1 MEQSE
6 NLLSIENL
14 TRIFSIRR
22 GLSTTRF
29 VAVDQVSL
37 ELRAGR
43 PEILAV
49 VGESGS
55 GKTTLARM
63 ILGQVAPSSGRLFF
77 KNRDIT
83 KLSARERRS
92 WFMKEVQPIFQ
103 DPFAAFS
110 PLRRVESYLYET
122 AFNFG
127 TATRATADEH
137 VDRALQVVGLSLR
150 EVKGRYSNELSGGQM
165 QRTAIAR
172 ALVSNPSLLL
182 ADEPVSM
189 LDASLRMSI
198 VNSFRDLKEQQGV
211 SVIYITH
218 DLATAYYAADRIAV
232 MLRGWV
238 VELGSTEQVL
248 GKPLHPYT
256 QILKS
261 SVPEPDPT
269 LKWTDKVAL
278 ARPETEEYLLAGC
291 KFAGRCPFVMDVCQQ
306 VVPRDVVAEGRTVK
320 CHLYDPA
327 IPDADK
333 QPARVGIP
341 LEPIDQQVHRAEQ
354 AYPQELSIKN
364 QKARTDP

>member
-1 MEQSE
+1 MAQPSE
-6 NLLSIENL
+6 KLLSLDNL
-14 TRIFSIRR
+14 TRVFTIRR
-22 GLSTTRF
+22 GLATSQF
-29 VAVDQVSL
+29 VAVDAVSL
-37 ELRAGR
+37 AIEAAR

-63 ILGQVAPSSGRLFF
+63 VLGQVAPSAGRLHF
-77 KNRDIT
+77 KGRDVT
-83 KLSARERRS
+83 KIGARERRS

-110 PLRRVESYLYET
+110 PLKKIESYLYAT
-122 AFNFG
+122 AYNFG

-137 VDRALQVVGLSLR
+137 VDRALQTVGLSLQEIR
-150 EVKGRYSNELSGGQM
+150 GRYPNELSGGQM

-172 ALVSNPSLLL
+172 ALTTNPSLLV

-198 VNSFRDLKEQQGV
+198 VNSFRDLKAQHGV

-218 DLATAYYAADRIAV
+218 DLATAFYAADRIAV

-238 VELGSTEQVL
+238 VELGSAEQVL
-248 GKPLHPYT
+248 GNPLHPYT

-269 LKWTDKVAL
+269 MRWTEKVTL
-278 ARPETEEYLLAGC
+278 ARQELDEFSATGC
-291 KFAGRCPFVMDVCQQ
+291 KFATRCPFAMERCSRE
-306 VVPRDVVAEGRTVK
+306 VPKELVPDGRMVK

-327 IPDADK
+327 IPEAEK
-333 QPARVGIP
+333 RRAGGAIP
-341 LEPIDQQVHRAEQ
+341 LQSVSSPKT
-354 AYPQELSIKN
+354 P
-364 QKARTDP
+364 

>member
-1 MEQSE
+1 MEHSNAE
-6 NLLSIENL
+6 NLLSIQDL
-14 TRIFSIRR
+14 TRVFSIRR

-29 VAVDQVSL
+29 VAVDHVSL
-37 ELRAGR
+37 DLRAGL
-43 PEILAV
+43 PEIVAV

-63 ILGQVAPSSGRLFF
+63 ILGQVAPSSGRLLF
-77 KNRDIT
+77 KNRDVT
-83 KLSARERRS
+83 KLSTRERRA

-127 TATRATADEH
+127 TATRATVDDH
-137 VDRALQVVGLSLR
+137 IDRALQVVGLSLR
-150 EVKGRYSNELSGGQM
+150 EVKGRYPNELSGGQM

-172 ALVSNPSLLL
+172 ALVTNPSLLV

-198 VNSFRDLKEQQGV
+198 VNSFRDLNEQQGV

-218 DLATAYYAADRIAV
+218 DLATAYYAAGRIAV

-238 VELGSTEQVL
+238 VELGATEQVL

-269 LKWTDKVAL
+269 RKWADKVAL

-291 KFAGRCPFVMDVCQQ
+291 KFAGRCPFVMDVCRR

-320 CHLYDPA
+320 CHLYDPS
-327 IPDADK
+327 IPDAAR
-333 QPARVGIP
+333 QPERIGIP
-341 LEPIDQQVHRAEQ
+341 LQPVSGVA
-354 AYPQELSIKN
+354 SK
-364 QKARTDP
+364 

>member
-1 MEQSE
+1 MEQNPDQ
-6 NLLSIENL
+6 NLLSIERL
-14 TRIFSIRR
+14 TRVFAIRR
-22 GLSTTRF
+22 GLAVTRF
-29 VAVDQVSL
+29 VAVDHVSL
-37 ELRAGR
+37 ALQAGR

-63 ILGQVAPSSGRLFF
+63 ILGQVAPSSGQLTF
-77 KNRDIT
+77 KNRDVT
-83 KLSARERRS
+83 RLSARERRG

-110 PLRRVESYLYET
+110 PLKRVESYLYET

-127 TATRATADEH
+127 TASRATVDEH

-150 EVKGRYSNELSGGQM
+150 EIKGRYPNELSGGQM

-172 ALVSNPSLLL
+172 ALVTQPSLLV

-211 SVIYITH
+211 NVIYITH
-218 DLATAYYAADRIAV
+218 DLATAYYAADRVAV

-238 VELGSTEQVL
+238 VELGTVEQVL
-248 GKPLHPYT
+248 GRPLHPYT

-261 SVPEPDPT
+261 SVPEPDPR
-269 LKWTDKVAL
+269 LKWTDKIAL
-278 ARPETEEYLLAGC
+278 ARPETEEYLLTGC
-291 KFAGRCPFVMDVCQQ
+291 KFAGRCPLVMDICRR
-306 VVPRDVVAEGRTVK
+306 VVPKDVIAEGRIVK

-327 IPDADK
+327 IPEQDK
-333 QPARVGIP
+333 RPDRVGIP
-341 LEPIDQQVHRAEQ
+341 LEPIDTTVKGSLR
-354 AYPQELSIKN
+354 
-364 QKARTDP
+364 